1 MATAQVWSRAVLGEL
16 TQRVSAELRATMAA
30 EQELLEGDTAA
41 PAPPAEAPAAADT
54 PAAEA
59 DTPAVPD
66 LSGALAP
73 AQ

>member
-1 MATAQVWSRAVLGEL
+1 VT
-16 TQRVSAELRATMAA
+16 TELRATMAA
-30 EQELLEGDTAA
+30 EQELLEGDTAG
-41 PAPPAEAPAAADT
+41 PAPAAPAAEAET

-59 DTPAVPD
+59 DTPAAPD